1 MREPI
6 WLRDDIVR
14 AVNRRQIAEHG
25 GIDGIRDEGALLS
38 ALQKPRDLF
47 AYRSPTPDLCDLAAA
62 YGFGLARNHPFA
74 DGNKRTCLVAMRLFL
89 KLNGIAFEASGA
101 RKYKMI
107 LQLAAGDISQDELA
121 DWLRSHCS

>member
-1 MREPI
+1 MRQPI
-6 WLRDDIVR
+6 WLRDDIIR

-25 GIDGIRDEGALLS
+25 GIDAIRDEGALLS

-47 AYRSPTPDLCDLAAA
+47 AYASPTPDLCDLAAA

-101 RKYKMI
+101 SKYKMI
-107 LQLAAGDISQDELA
+107 MQLAAGDVSQDELA
-121 DWLRSHCS
+121 DWLRSHCT